1 MNEPRAEPS
10 RRERQSA
17 ARATQILDAAAALFA
32 ERGFHRTTTRDIAE
46 AADVAEGT
54 LYNYFANKD
63 ELLIGIMQRL
73 SASFSP
79 ALVPPDQASTNARER
94 FASLLE
100 IRKTFQEMNLTRMQA
115 VLSEIMANAELRER
129 FYQELVAPGLQAL
142 EKTLGL
148 HASAGQIR
156 PGDIPE
162 KARLLASIF
171 IGMFFLEVL
180 GDPVASSKNHHY
192 DEVSMSVILNG
203 IAPENQGFSSKE
215 VKRVG
220 SPIAERDWKRED

>member
-1 MNEPRAEPS
+1 MNKPEAEPS

-17 ARATQILDAAAALFA
+17 ARATQILDAAATLFA

-46 AADVAEGT
+46 AAAVAEGT

-79 ALVPPDQASTNARER
+79 ALDAPHQASTNARER

-100 IRKTFQEMNLTRMQA
+100 IRKTFQKQNLIRMQA
-115 VLSEIMANAELRER
+115 VLSEIMANTELRQR
-129 FYQELVAPGLQAL
+129 FYQQMVAPGLQAL
-142 EKTLGL
+142 EKTLEA
-148 HASAGQIR
+148 HASMGQIR
-156 PGDIPE
+156 QRDIPE

-180 GDPVASSKNHHY
+180 GDPVVSSENPHY
-192 DEVSMSVILNG
+192 DEVSMSVIFNG
-203 IAPENQGFSSKE
+203 IAPENQGPRSA
-215 VKRVG
+215 R
-220 SPIAERDWKRED
+220 